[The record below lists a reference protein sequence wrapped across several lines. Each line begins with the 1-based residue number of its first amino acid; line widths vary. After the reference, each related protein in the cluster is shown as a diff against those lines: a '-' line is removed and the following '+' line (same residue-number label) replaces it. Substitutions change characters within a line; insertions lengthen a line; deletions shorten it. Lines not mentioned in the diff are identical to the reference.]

1 MVRYAQVPWLGEKDA
16 SNSSNKRLASF
27 SVQQMKNVSDAV
39 VVGAGPVG
47 CFAAMNLA
55 KLGLDTTVFEE
66 HAEIGVPTHCAGH
79 LSIPSLKNLGLYPLP
94 QGIVENTF
102 SAANFYSPNGTK
114 LTVRVRRP
122 VTCAVNRELFDKFLA
137 GKVEAAGARFRLSSR
152 VHSLIINDGFVAGV
166 NAKQEDGNESQVS
179 SKIVIDAEGISSR
192 LLRQAGL
199 APLKGERLVYAVETE
214 MENIRNV
221 EEDTVEVFLGRNYAP
236 GFYAW
241 IIPRRD
247 GTAKVGLAAKKGNP
261 KELLQRLVHKHPVA
275 SKHLAGARV
284 TRMAFHPITLG
295 GPVSK
300 AYASGFVAVGDVAS
314 QVKPT
319 TGGGVVFGLTCA
331 RIAAEV
337 IQGALEKDNFSA
349 DYLGL
354 YQKRVVDAL
363 GFDFNVMLKAR
374 RFLDSLSDEKLDEA
388 LQFCNRLRLDKA
400 LRDIDEIDFQGQ
412 TLLRALT
419 KPAAFT
425 ALAYFLVLYLT
436 ANP

>member
-1 MVRYAQVPWLGEKDA
+1 
-16 SNSSNKRLASF
+16 
-27 SVQQMKNVSDAV
+27 MKNVSDAV

-55 KLGLDTTVFEE
+55 KLGVAITVFEE
-66 HAEIGVPTHCAGH
+66 HTEVGIPTHCAGH
-79 LSIPSLKNLGLYPLP
+79 LSIRSLKNLGLYPLP
-94 QGIVENTF
+94 EGIVENTF

-137 GKVEAAGARFRLSSR
+137 GKVEAAGARFRLGTR
-152 VHSLIINDGFVAGV
+152 IRSLAIKEGSVIGV
-166 NAKQEDGNESQVS
+166 NAEQNGVESQVS
-179 SKIVIDAEGISSR
+179 SKIVVDAEGISSR

-199 APLKGERLVYAVETE
+199 APLKGERLVYAVEAE
-214 MENIRNV
+214 MENVRNV
-221 EEDTVEVFLGRNYAP
+221 EEDAVEVFVGRNYAP

-241 IIPRRD
+241 IMPRRD
-247 GTAKVGLAAKKGNP
+247 GTGKVGLAAKSGKP
-261 KELLQRLVHKHPVA
+261 KELLQRLMHKHPVA
-275 SKHLAGARV
+275 SKQLAGARV

-295 GPVSK
+295 GPISK
-300 AYASGFVAVGDVAS
+300 AYANGFIAVGDVAS

-354 YQKRVVDAL
+354 YQKRFVDAL
-363 GFDFNVMLKAR
+363 GFDFNVMLRAR
-374 RFLDSLSDEKLDEA
+374 RFLDSLSDEGGA
-388 LQFCNRLRLDKA
+388 LLPRRRVHGRGWKA
-400 LRDIDEIDFQGQ
+400 SA
-412 TLLRALT
+412 T
-419 KPAAFT
+419 
-425 ALAYFLVLYLT
+425 
-436 ANP
+436 

>member
-1 MVRYAQVPWLGEKDA
+1 
-16 SNSSNKRLASF
+16 
-27 SVQQMKNVSDAV
+27 MKNVSDAV

-55 KLGLDTTVFEE
+55 KLGVNSTVFEE

-79 LSIPSLKNLGLYPLP
+79 LSIRSLKNLGLYPLP
-94 QGIVENTF
+94 EGIVENTF

-114 LTVRVRRP
+114 LTVRVKRP

-137 GKVEAAGARFRLSSR
+137 EKAETSGAHFRLSTR
-152 VHSLIINDGFVAGV
+152 IRSLAINDGFVTGV
-166 NAKQEDGNESQVS
+166 NLEQEGTVDAQVS
-179 SKIVIDAEGISSR
+179 SKIVVDAEGISSR

-199 APLKGERLVYAVETE
+199 APLKGERLVYAVEAE
-214 MENIRNV
+214 MENVRNV
-221 EEDTVEVFLGRNYAP
+221 EQDAVEVFLGRNYAP

-247 GTAKVGLAAKKGNP
+247 GTAKVGLATKKGNP
-261 KELLQRLVHKHPVA
+261 KELLQRLMHKHPVA
-275 SKHLAGARV
+275 SKQLAGARV

-295 GPVSK
+295 GPISK
-300 AYASGFVAVGDVAS
+300 AYANGFVAVGDVAS

-319 TGGGVVFGLTCA
+319 TGGGVIFGLTCA

-337 IQGALEKDNFSA
+337 IRGALEKEEFSA

-354 YQKRVVDAL
+354 YQKRFVDVL
-363 GFDFNVMLKAR
+363 GFDFNVMLRAR
-374 RFLDSLSDEKLDEA
+374 RFLDSLSDEKLDDA
-388 LQFCNRLRLDKA
+388 LRFCNRLGLDKA
-400 LRDIDEIDFQGQ
+400 LRDVDEIDFQGQ
-412 TLLRALT
+412 TLLKALT

-425 ALAYFLVLYLT
+425 ALVYFLVLYLT